1 MNLARFDSRIK
12 VTNGPVR
19 LSFCPACTSIIAA
32 MTRDESR
39 AVAFLG
45 VLLLLSV
52 AARVLNRPAPISI
65 TASPVDVAALRAA
78 GQTLAAQQAPKS
90 RSRVQKPP
98 PRIAPTFL
106 EDPGPLDLNRA
117 SESEIEGLPG
127 IGPAVAARIVAR
139 RDSIGRFRRVED
151 LDSIK
156 GIGPALIEK
165 IRGLV
170 VVK

>member
-1 MNLARFDSRIK
+1 M
-12 VTNGPVR
+12 
-19 LSFCPACTSIIAA
+19 TS
-32 MTRDESR
+32 DESR

-52 AARVLNRPAPISI
+52 AARVINRPAPISI
-65 TASPVDVAALRAA
+65 AASPVDVAALRAA
-78 GQTLAAQQAPKS
+78 GQSLAAQQAPKA

-106 EDPGPLDLNRA
+106 EEPGPLDLNRA
-117 SESEIEGLPG
+117 TQGDIEALPG

-139 RDSIGRFRRVED
+139 RDSIGRYRRVED
-151 LDSIK
+151 LDSVK
-156 GIGPALIEK
+156 GIGPALVEK
-165 IRGLV
+165 LRPLV

>member
-1 MNLARFDSRIK
+1 
-12 VTNGPVR
+12 
-19 LSFCPACTSIIAA
+19 

-52 AARVLNRPAPISI
+52 AARVINRPAPISI
-65 TASPVDVAALRAA
+65 AASPVDVAALRAA
-78 GQTLAAQQAPKS
+78 GQALAAQQAPRAPKA
-90 RSRVQKPP
+90 RSRVRKPP
-98 PRIAPTFL
+98 PHIAPTFL
-106 EDPGPLDLNRA
+106 EEPGPLDLNRA
-117 SESEIEGLPG
+117 SESEIEALPG

-139 RDSIGRFRRVED
+139 RDSLGRFRHVED
-151 LDSIK
+151 LDSVK

-165 IRGLV
+165 IRPLV